1 MSMSTTSHHTSAQE
15 AAAAYRP
22 AMGWLMHDTIAVA
35 RRHVLKTTRVPETL
49 FFALV
54 QPVIFVV
61 LFAFVF
67 GGSINV
73 GEGGA
78 QVYREFLIPGIFA
91 QTVAFAIAGITVGI
105 AEDAQKGIMDR
116 FRSLPM
122 RPAAVLSG
130 HTAAA
135 LVQNALV
142 LVMLT
147 ITGLIVGWRI
157 RGSVVDAIAAYA
169 LLLLFAYALTW
180 LGALV
185 GLSVPDPQVAGTA
198 GLVWIF
204 PLTFVSSA
212 FTPTANM
219 PDWLATFAV
228 WNPVSCLA
236 LAVRELFGNPTPFV
250 GDTFPE
256 QNAILMATLWGFA
269 LLAVFAPLAVRKYRR
284 SVA

>member
-1 MSMSTTSHHTSAQE
+1 MSTVIESAEQ
-15 AAAAYRP
+15 RP
-22 AMGWLMHDTIAVA
+22 PLGWLVADTLAVA
-35 RRHVLKTTRVPETL
+35 RRHVLKTWRVPEIL
-49 FFALV
+49 FFALL
-54 QPVIFVV
+54 QPVIFVL

-73 GEGGA
+73 GAGGA

-122 RPAAVLSG
+122 RPSAVLSG
-130 HTAAA
+130 HTLAILA
-135 LVQNALV
+135 QNALV
-142 LVMLT
+142 LVMLSV
-147 ITGLIVGWRI
+147 TGLVVGWRI
-157 RGSVVDAIAAYA
+157 RGSFSDAVVAYL

-180 LGALV
+180 LGALI
-185 GLSVPDPQVAGTA
+185 GLSVPNPQVAGTA

-204 PLTFVSSA
+204 PLTFISNV

-219 PDWLATFAV
+219 PSWLETFAV
-228 WNPVSCLA
+228 WNPISCLA
-236 LAVRELFGNPTPFV
+236 LAVRQLFGNPTPFV

-256 QNAILMATLWGFA
+256 QNAV
-269 LLAVFAPLAVRKYRR
+269 LLAFVWGVVLFLIFAPLAVRKYRR
-284 SVA
+284 SIA